1 MTKHALLSPS
11 SAYRWRRCPASAAV
25 AAAYP
30 DTGSEF
36 ADEGTAAHEL
46 AAWCLT
52 EERDA
57 LAYLGRVIEVPAR
70 DGGKARSFT
79 VDAEMAGY
87 VQEYV
92 DRTRAWLDFAGATL
106 FVEQSLSIESITGE
120 AGACGTSDA
129 VIVIP
134 GAQGVGYDL
143 VIRDLKYG
151 RGVPVEAHEN
161 DQLMI
166 YAWAALEQF
175 GLAFDFRDDA
185 QVHMEIDQ
193 PRRGHT
199 DRFMLTV
206 AALRERIE
214 AIRKDA
220 AVALATPAD
229 GCRYAGDWCKF
240 CPIRAT
246 CETRAKYV
254 AESIGVATSAEGFAA
269 EVPEAPG
276 PSSDARRLAGYL
288 SRVEAIRDWC
298 AAVEKEA
305 NARLMRGESL
315 PGFKLVSGRAGDR
328 KWTDE
333 TQAATALISFGAHRE
348 QIYTEPKL
356 KSPAQIE
363 KLIPKGARVHLD
375 NLISRAE
382 GKPTIAPESDPRPP
396 LVLTG
401 TSADGFTPVD
411 ETESIL

>member
-1 MTKHALLSPS
+1 MTKHTLLSPS

-25 AAAYP
+25 AAAHP

-70 DGGKARSFT
+70 DGGPGRVFT
-79 VDAEMAGY
+79 VDQTMADY
-87 VQEYV
+87 VQGYV
-92 DRTRAWLDFAGATL
+92 DRCREWLNFAGATL

-120 AGACGTSDA
+120 ADACGTSDA

-175 GLAFDFRDDA
+175 GIAFDFRDDA

-199 DRFMLTV
+199 DRFTLTV
-206 AALRERIE
+206 TALRERIE

-220 AVALATPAD
+220 AVALVTPAD

-246 CETRAKYV
+246 CATRAKWV
-254 AESIGVATSAEGFAA
+254 SESIGETPTA
-269 EVPEAPG
+269 
-276 PSSDARRLAGYL
+276 SSDAERLAGYL
-288 SRVEAIRDWC
+288 SRVDAIRDWC

-305 NARLMRGESL
+305 LARLSKGESL
-315 PGFKLVSGRAGDR
+315 PGWKLVTGKAGDR

-333 TQAATALISFGAHRE
+333 EHAATALISFGAHRE
-348 QIYTEPKL
+348 QIYTAPKL

-382 GKPTIAPESDPRPP
+382 GKPTIAPESDPRPA
-396 LVLTG
+396 LSGRL
-401 TSADGFTPVD
+401 DGFDNLDAVGA
-411 ETESIL
+411 ESIV